1 MKYAATTPPRMPTLV
16 LLAGL
21 SVLSLNMFLPSLANI
36 AVDFQADYAFVSLAI
51 AGYLATTA
59 VLQLIIGPMSDRYGR
74 RPVLLCSLS
83 LFLIASVGCLVAGDI
98 EWFLFFRVLQGGVV
112 SGWVLSMAAIRD
124 SRPEREAAGLIAF
137 VSMAMSIAPMLGP
150 MIGGF
155 MDEWFGWRSNFVLY
169 TVLGAIA
176 LMLAWCDFGE
186 TNANPS
192 DSFGS
197 QFRAYPELLTSRR
210 YWGYVVC
217 GMFSVGCFYVFLTGV
232 PLVSANV
239 LNLSPGV
246 LGFFM
251 GTITAGFM
259 AGSFVSSRV
268 AKRYPPLRMI
278 LAGRLITCAGLS
290 MGLSLI
296 LFSNA
301 QTLILFVSTVFIGIG
316 NGLSQPSNNAGAM
329 SLRPHLAGSA
339 AGLLGASSI
348 GGGAILT
355 SITSILLRDV
365 ATPARLLMCLLVC
378 ALLALAAALYVAH
391 IDRRERITAE
401 NA

>member
-1 MKYAATTPPRMPTLV
+1 MNTSAATPPHMTTLV

-21 SVLSLNMFLPSLANI
+21 SVLSLNMFLPSLANM
-36 AVDFQADYAFVSLAI
+36 ATDFQADYTIVSLAI

-59 VLQLIIGPMSDRYGR
+59 ILQLIIGPMSDRFGR
-74 RPVLLCSLS
+74 RPVLICSLS
-83 LFLIASVGCLVAGDI
+83 LFLVASVGCLVAGDI
-98 EWFLFFRVLQGGVV
+98 EWFLFFRLLQGGVV

-124 SRPEREAAGLIAF
+124 SRPEREAASQIAF

-150 MIGGF
+150 MLGGF
-155 MDEWFGWRSNFVLY
+155 LDEWFGWRSNFVLY
-169 TVLGAIA
+169 TALGAVA
-176 LMLAWCDFGE
+176 LVLAWCDFGE
-186 TNANPS
+186 TNVNRS

-197 QFRAYPELLTSRR
+197 QVRAYPELLTSRR

-239 LNLSPGV
+239 LHLSPGE

-268 AKRYPPLRMI
+268 AKRFLPLHMI
-278 LAGRLITCAGLS
+278 LAGRLITCTGLS
-290 MGLSLI
+290 VGLGLI
-296 LFSNA
+296 LFGNA
-301 QTLILFVSTVFIGIG
+301 QTLILFVATVFIGIG

-355 SITSILLRDV
+355 SLTSILLRDE
-365 ATPARLLMCLLVC
+365 ATPERLLMCLLAC
-378 ALLALAAALYVAH
+378 ALLALVAALYVGY
-391 IDRRERITAE
+391 IDREEQSA
-401 NA
+401 AADV

>member
-1 MKYAATTPPRMPTLV
+1 MPTLV

-21 SVLSLNMFLPSLANI
+21 SVLSLNMFLPSLANM
-36 AVDFQADYAFVSLAI
+36 AEDFQADYAIVSLAI

-59 VLQLIIGPMSDRYGR
+59 VLQLIIGPMSDRFGR
-74 RPVLLCSLS
+74 RPVLLWALV
-83 LFLIASVGCLVAGDI
+83 LFLAASAGCLLARDI
-98 EWFLFFRVLQGGVV
+98 EWFLFFRMFQGGVV
-112 SGWVLSMAAIRD
+112 ASWVLSMAAIRD
-124 SRPEREAAGLIAF
+124 SRPEREAASLIAY
-137 VSMAMSIAPMLGP
+137 VSMAMAIAPMLGP

-155 MDEWFGWRSNFVLY
+155 LDEWFGWRSNFVLY
-169 TVLGAIA
+169 TVMGAAA
-176 LMLAWCDFGE
+176 LILVWSDFGE
-186 TNANPS
+186 TNQNPS
-192 DSFGS
+192 GSFGA

-239 LNLSPGV
+239 LHLSPGT

-259 AGSFVSSRV
+259 AGSFVSGRI
-268 AKRYPPLRMI
+268 ARRFPPMRMI

-290 MGLSLI
+290 GGLIMFLLGDAESLT
-296 LFSNA
+296 LF
-301 QTLILFVSTVFIGIG
+301 LSTVFIGIG
-316 NGLSQPSNNAGAM
+316 NGLSQPSTSAGAM

-355 SITSILLRDV
+355 SLTGILLHDN
-365 ATPARLLMCLLVC
+365 ATPERLLTGLLVC
-378 ALLALAAALYVAH
+378 ALLALAAALYVH
-391 IDRRERITAE
+391 RIDRQEQSAE
-401 NA
+401 AR